1 MRTARTL
8 FVLAAALLLGAVPFG
23 CTAEP
28 APTSPTSATPTSVTP
43 TAAAPTTVAADS
55 ATPGSSGPATSAPS
69 AARSYVTVDVQ
80 AAHEALSANAAA
92 QIVDI
97 REPSEWTATGV
108 PVGAVLIP
116 LGQLEQRAPE
126 ELAKDQPVY
135 VLCNSGNRS
144 RTGSELLLK
153 LGYAEV
159 YNVDGGIQDW
169 LRAGLPVETYAP

>member
-1 MRTARTL
+1 M
-8 FVLAAALLLGAVPFG
+8 
-23 CTAEP
+23 
-28 APTSPTSATPTSVTP
+28 
-43 TAAAPTTVAADS
+43 TV
-55 ATPGSSGPATSAPS
+55 G
-69 AARSYVTVDVQ
+69 VQ
-80 AAHEALSANAAA
+80 EAHEALSANAAA

-108 PVGAVLIP
+108 PGGAVLIP
-116 LGQLEQRAPE
+116 LGQLEQRAPG

-135 VLCNSGNRS
+135 VLCNSGNRG

-169 LRAGLPVETYAP
+169 LRAGLPVETYTP